1 METKRLIDAS
11 ALIEEITAMKKI
23 DPYKKQRG
31 LIERWVRNNGYDILI
46 LLVKHFPTVEAV
58 EVEQIKDLIERH
70 IELRVNFIDYVCSGT
85 NNPAPYCL
93 NKRKECVDRLGW
105 CAQCSDECE
114 GFNPADF
121 II

>member
-70 IELRVNFIDYVCSGT
+70 IELRENFIDSSIFRTSHKWSVLLFSSGS
-85 NNPAPYCL
+85 
-93 NKRKECVDRLGW
+93 RL
-105 CAQCSDECE
+105 
-114 GFNPADF
+114 
-121 II
+121 